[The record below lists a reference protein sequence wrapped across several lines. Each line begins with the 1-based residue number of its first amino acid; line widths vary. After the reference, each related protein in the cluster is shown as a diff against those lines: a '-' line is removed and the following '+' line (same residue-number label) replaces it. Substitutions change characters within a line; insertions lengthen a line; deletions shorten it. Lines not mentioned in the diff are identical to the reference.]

1 MRQHFEKKNLSFLCV
16 VKMPSILSSVNKMR
30 FNVFTIGTAVKLKRK
45 SGGLTSKFPDTLV
58 IEAGN
63 TGKERLTFNVI

>member
-1 MRQHFEKKNLSFLCV
+1 
-16 VKMPSILSSVNKMR
+16 MPSILSFVNKMR
-30 FNVFTIGTAVKLKRK
+30 FNVFTIGTAVKMKRK